1 MKNTH
6 HLGAIALALIVAG
19 GAISE
24 TGAQHR
30 GRANVRALQV
40 DENADGLSDGQVL
53 RHRGGH
59 RSDRSAITAQLTA
72 ARSKNRSAPCAKAAP
87 VPRKSALPSPPN

>member
-6 HLGAIALALIVAG
+6 HVGAIALALIVAG

-53 RHRGGH
+53 LPLLVFDAELHQEVLP
-59 RSDRSAITAQLTA
+59 SDVATDLTA
-72 ARSKNRSAPCAKAAP
+72 LLLGLLRRPRHCATHQFRCA
-87 VPRKSALPSPPN
+87 

>member
-53 RHRGGH
+53 RHRGSH

-72 ARSKNRSAPCAKAAP
+72 AQRSARSRKAMGG
-87 VPRKSALPSPPN
+87 VGRW

>member
-30 GRANVRALQV
+30 GRANVRTLHV
-40 DENADGLSDGQVL
+40 DENADGQVL